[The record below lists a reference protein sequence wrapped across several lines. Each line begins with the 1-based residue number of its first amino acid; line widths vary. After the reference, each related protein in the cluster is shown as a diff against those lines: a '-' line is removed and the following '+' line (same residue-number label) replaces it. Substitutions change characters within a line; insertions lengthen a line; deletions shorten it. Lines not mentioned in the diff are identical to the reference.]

1 MLTYLTSAWGYR
13 LRKPG
18 TRLFNQC
25 SRFSANPHK
34 VRVVAASADGSSS
47 KAPAPAPNAT
57 VAAAAA
63 PVWRRKA
70 RRSILL
76 RNDVSC
82 STVLLLPYI
91 ASPCDARWGRR
102 ERDALI
108 VSPQMVEGPLSS
120 RPLLLIG

>member
-1 MLTYLTSAWGYR
+1 MLTYLMSAWGYS

-18 TRLFNQC
+18 TRLFIQC
-25 SRFSANPHK
+25 SRLGANPHR
-34 VRVVAASADGSSS
+34 VRVVAASAGGASSS
-47 KAPAPAPNAT
+47 HAPAPAPNAT

-91 ASPCDARWGRR
+91 ASPCHARWGRR

-120 RPLLLIG
+120 RPLLL